1 MKKAALGIGAALV
14 AVAAFANDPNQDTKV
29 AAVDANS
36 ATFAKLDADTDGR
49 VSALEAANDT
59 KVATQFT
66 TADADKDGYLSKEE
80 FGSLGKAEGS
90 TEAGSESATEPT
102 ETPKQ

>member
-1 MKKAALGIGAALV
+1 MKKAVLGIGAALV

-36 ATFAKLDADTDGR
+36 ATFAKLDADMDGR

-59 KVATQFT
+59 KVATAFT
-66 TADADKDGYLSKEE
+66 AADADKDGYLSKEE
-80 FGSLGKAEGS
+80 FAAMGQAEGS
-90 TEAGSESATEPT
+90 SEDAGTEPT
-102 ETPKQ
+102 PKE